1 MIIEGAVNSQA
12 FEASVEHILAPSL
25 LAGQI
30 VVLDNLSGNI
40 GARVRQLVEA
50 RGCELLFLPT
60 YPPDYS
66 PIEETF
72 SKLKAFLRRGGPG
85 RTRPFKKALD
95 KPWRR

>member
-50 RGCELLFLPT
+50 RGSHAMRNEMVAELMT
-60 YPPDYS
+60 
-66 PIEETF
+66 
-72 SKLKAFLRRGGPG
+72 G
-85 RTRPFKKALD
+85 
-95 KPWRR
+95 